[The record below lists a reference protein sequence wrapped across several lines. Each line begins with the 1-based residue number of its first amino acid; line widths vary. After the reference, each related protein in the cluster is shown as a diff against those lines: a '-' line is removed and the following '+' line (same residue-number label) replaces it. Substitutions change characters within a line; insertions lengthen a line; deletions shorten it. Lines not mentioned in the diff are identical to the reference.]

1 MFTAPVFSALSALAS
16 YGLMSEVK
24 SEGAG
29 LLAALFVGIVPS
41 YISRSVAGS
50 YDNEG
55 VAIFALIFVFY
66 LFVKVRWQTTGKQE
80 RMWLANKRQTGK
92 DVVFWC
98 ARTCTRQCQW
108 HAARLLLRISVFLCF
123 SAVFSCFSAAC
134 CVAET
139 DVAIQL
145 STHRDA
151 PSSPTE
157 SLFRILKAGTCESG
171 GSTSYH
177 AAEYAPE

>member
-1 MFTAPVFSALSALAS
+1 MQVCVFTAPVFSALSALAS

-66 LFVKVRWQTTGKQE
+66 LFVKVRWQTNTRLQTITVI
-80 RMWLANKRQTGK
+80 LA
-92 DVVFWC
+92 
-98 ARTCTRQCQW
+98 
-108 HAARLLLRISVFLCF
+108 
-123 SAVFSCFSAAC
+123 
-134 CVAET
+134 
-139 DVAIQL
+139 
-145 STHRDA
+145 ST
-151 PSSPTE
+151 
-157 SLFRILKAGTCESG
+157 KG
-171 GSTSYH
+171 
-177 AAEYAPE
+177 